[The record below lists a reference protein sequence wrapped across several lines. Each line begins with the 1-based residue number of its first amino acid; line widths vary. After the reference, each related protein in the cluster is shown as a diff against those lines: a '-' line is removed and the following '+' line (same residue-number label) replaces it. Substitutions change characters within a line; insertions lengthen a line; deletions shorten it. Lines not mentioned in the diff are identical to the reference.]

1 VICRGHAAN
10 NGDHFADLSQFFPRK
25 QWQGFRISTPRS
37 TLWTMP
43 FNTPGG
49 YLRLIESQPRIGAE
63 IVTDKKDFADG
74 VRDPAAAADDS
85 PHAQRAPDRRPW
97 VAAILH
103 RWPTW
108 LAIAMAVL
116 LAAGGTTVG
125 ELADVLPMLAL
136 AYLAAAVLQ
145 RRKATWPLAIGIVA
159 AFAALRMQDWVD
171 SVVALLAAALALVLW
186 SAARGQLRRR
196 GVLVVEAAGM
206 VGFTAIAIAA
216 VSVDP
221 DLGRY
226 VVAAGWFGHAA
237 WDFAHFRADKVVS
250 RSFAEWCAVYDFL
263 RAVGILFLPM
273 G

>member
-1 VICRGHAAN
+1 MTEK
-10 NGDHFADLSQFFPRK
+10 S
-25 QWQGFRISTPRS
+25 S
-37 TLWTMP
+37 
-43 FNTPGG
+43 
-49 YLRLIESQPRIGAE
+49 
-63 IVTDKKDFADG
+63 ADG
-74 VRDPAAAADDS
+74 VRDQATADDS
-85 PHAQRAPDRRPW
+85 FYAHQAPDRRPW
-97 VAAILH
+97 VAAMVH

-108 LAIAMAVL
+108 LAIAMAVV

-145 RRKATWPLAIGIVA
+145 RRKATWPLAVGIVA
-159 AFAALRMQDWVD
+159 AFAALRSQDWVD
-171 SVVALLAAALALVLW
+171 PVVVLVAAALALVLW
-186 SAARGQLRRR
+186 GAARGQLWRR
-196 GVLVVEAAGM
+196 GALLVEVAGM
-206 VGFTAIAIAA
+206 VGFTAIALAA
-216 VSVDP
+216 LSVDP

-226 VVAAGWFGHAA
+226 VVAAGWFGHAT